1 MNFWVFLLLL
11 GIVVVYILV
20 QKNKKENAVAEL
32 KKIIYAADKDQIPWA
47 RVDSLCREYNISDDK
62 MSKIRKNMYLEMAE
76 TTNDIHAIT
85 MAVALSDDMPSRQK
99 FLTKAAEL
107 GDTKS
112 MCNLAYG
119 YTKYPNEEGG
129 SVYQFGYSP
138 NTAFYWYNRAA
149 QAGSGEGLCKTAEAY
164 RDGEGVTKDFN
175 KAISI
180 AKEGANRGFPECAF
194 FLCKLVDSRYSS
206 VLSDS
211 DKVILL
217 ERVIARRETESYA
230 QAAQELGYIY
240 GSAYL
245 SNTTPTPL
253 SDRRKAAYC
262 FALAHFA
269 DDWSRDNIFKTGYN
283 PSQYELSQWQQD
295 AANLLYRPG

>member
-20 QKNKKENAVAEL
+20 QKNKKENAIAEL
-32 KKIIYAADKDQIPWA
+32 KNTIYAADKDQIPWA
-47 RVDSLCREYNISDDK
+47 RVDSLCREHNISDDK
-62 MSKIRKNMYLEMAE
+62 MSEIRKNMYIEMAE

-99 FLTKAAEL
+99 YLTKAAEL

-138 NTAFYWYNRAA
+138 NTAFYWYSRAA
-149 QAGSGEGLCKTAEAY
+149 QAGSGKGLCKTAEAY
-164 RDGEGVTKDFN
+164 ADGEGVPKDLN

-194 FLCKLVDSRYSS
+194 FLCDFLS
-206 VLSDS
+206 VIPESE
-211 DKVILL
+211 KVVLL
-217 ERVIARRETESYA
+217 ERVIARREPESFA
-230 QAAQELGYIY
+230 QAAQKLGRIY

-269 DDWSRDNIFKTGYN
+269 DDWPRDSIYKTGYN